1 MSGSDDR
8 TVRLWSME
16 LSTLVL
22 IGRHNDRIVDCRQSM
37 SKAGLPSAHAHA
49 ATTIT
54 TRRAR
59 MSFSVVLGAAS
70 GQ

>member
-1 MSGSDDR
+1 
-8 TVRLWSME
+8 
-16 LSTLVL
+16 
-22 IGRHNDRIVDCRQSM
+22 M